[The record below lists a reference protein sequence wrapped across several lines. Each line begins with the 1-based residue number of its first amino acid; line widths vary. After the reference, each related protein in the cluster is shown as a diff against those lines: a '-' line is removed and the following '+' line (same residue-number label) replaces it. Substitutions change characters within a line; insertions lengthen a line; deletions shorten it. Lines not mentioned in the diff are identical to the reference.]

1 MPIMNKNAVVVSE
14 KLTKNFLDFAA
25 VKEIDF
31 QVTAGECFG
40 ILGPNGA
47 GKTTTVRMV
56 SCFMPPSG
64 GRLEIFGLPVKD
76 FPRQIK
82 ARLGVCPQEDN
93 LDPDLTVLQN
103 LLAYARYFNIRKK
116 DARLRAEEILDFTGL
131 SQRKKSAIDELSGG
145 MKRRLIFG
153 RSILNRPELLIL
165 DEPTGGLDPQ
175 GRHKV
180 WEYVAE
186 LKNSG
191 TTFLLTTHYME
202 EAARLCDRLIIMDK
216 GAIAAEGRP
225 EELVENAVG
234 KNVIEISDY
243 PDNLE
248 PFLKEKNVLYEKT
261 PSRLI
266 IFSRDSG
273 QFFSEISQR
282 FCDSGCS
289 LRPANLEDVFLRLT
303 GRDLKE

>member
-1 MPIMNKNAVVVSE
+1 MNKNTIVISE
-14 KLTKNFLDFAA
+14 KLTKNFFDFAA

-31 QVTAGECFG
+31 QISAGECFG

-64 GRLEIFGLPVKD
+64 GRLEVFGLPVSD

-82 ARLGVCPQEDN
+82 ARIGVCPQEDN
-93 LDPDLTVLQN
+93 LDPDLDVLQN
-103 LLAYARYFNIRKK
+103 LLVYARYFNIRRE
-116 DARLRAEEILDFTGL
+116 DARLRAEEILSFTGL
-131 SQRKKSAIDELSGG
+131 SQRNKSAIDELSGG

-202 EAARLCDRLIIMDK
+202 EAARLCDRLIIMD
-216 GAIAAEGRP
+216 GGTIAAEGKP
-225 EELVENAVG
+225 EELIKNVVG

-243 PDNLE
+243 QDNLE
-248 PFLKEKNVLYEKT
+248 PFLKEKKFLYEKT
-261 PSRLI
+261 PSHII
-266 IFSRDSG
+266 IFSKDSG
-273 QFFSEISQR
+273 QFFNEISQR

-289 LRPANLEDVFLRLT
+289 LRPANLEDVFLKLT

>member
-1 MPIMNKNAVVVSE
+1 MNKNTVVISE
-14 KLTKNFLDFAA
+14 KLTKSFRNFTA
-25 VKEIDF
+25 VKGIDF
-31 QVTAGECFG
+31 NIAAGECFG

-47 GKTTTVRMV
+47 GKTTTVQMV
-56 SCFMPPSG
+56 SCFIPATD
-64 GRLEIFGLPVKD
+64 GRLEVFGLPVND

-93 LDPDLTVLQN
+93 LDPDLNVLHN
-103 LLAYARYFNIRKK
+103 LLVYARYFNIRKK
-116 DARLRAEEILDFTGL
+116 DALARAEEILNFTGL

-145 MKRRLIFG
+145 MKRRLVFG

-165 DEPTGGLDPQ
+165 DEPTSGLDPQ
-175 GRHKV
+175 GRHQV

-186 LKNSG
+186 LKTSG

-202 EAARLCDRLIIMDK
+202 EAAQLCDRLIIMD
-216 GAIAAEGRP
+216 EGKIVTEGSPP
-225 EELVENAVG
+225 ELIKNLVG
-234 KNVIEISDY
+234 RNVIEISGY
-243 PDNLE
+243 RENLE

-266 IFSRDSG
+266 IFSKDSEH
-273 QFFSEISQR
+273 FFSEISQK
-282 FCDSGCS
+282 FCAAGCN
-289 LRPANLEDVFLRLT
+289 LRMANLEDVFLKLT

>member
-1 MPIMNKNAVVVSE
+1 MNKNIAVVSE
-14 KLTKNFLDFAA
+14 KLTKNFRDFAA
-25 VKEIDF
+25 VKDIDF
-31 QVTAGECFG
+31 RVAAGECFG

-56 SCFMPPSG
+56 SCFMPPSE
-64 GRLEIFGLPVKD
+64 GRLEIFGLPVND
-76 FPRQIK
+76 FPRPIK
-82 ARLGVCPQEDN
+82 ARIGVCPQEDN
-93 LDPDLTVLQN
+93 LDPDLNVLQN
-103 LLAYARYFNIRKK
+103 LLVYARYFNIGRKEALK
-116 DARLRAEEILDFTGL
+116 RAEEILEFTGL

-175 GRHKV
+175 GRHQV

-202 EAARLCDRLIIMDK
+202 EAARLCDRLIIMD
-216 GAIAAEGRP
+216 GGTITAEGKP
-225 EELVENAVG
+225 EELIKNVVG
-234 KNVIEISDY
+234 KNVIEIFNNQ
-243 PDNLE
+243 DNVE

-273 QFFSEISQR
+273 QFFNEISQI
-282 FCDSGCS
+282 FCESGCS
-289 LRPANLEDVFLRLT
+289 LRPANLEDVFLKLT